1 MALPALALALA
12 LALAPSLGPDPD
24 PGPGA
29 ARGNANANASLYVRA
44 AAARAADMN
53 DARRLAAA
61 RITAAGAAMRS
72 AAWHRL
78 DASALPQTLA
88 VGDVVRVSLLVLP
101 FVRRLV
107 KSQLVG
113 DPLPLFS
120 TSLFRVQRATLDAA
134 KSRVLYNIECTS
146 CDGGED
152 PLPAVVNDSFA
163 QLPARLRRVERRYLL
178 RVAPGTR
185 GTMGRSQPDVLPA
198 VWARPVV
205 FDAAGVGA
213 GAIGVGAGADANAD
227 A

>member
-1 MALPALALALA
+1 M
-12 LALAPSLGPDPD
+12 D
-24 PGPGA
+24 
-29 ARGNANANASLYVRA
+29 
-44 AAARAADMN
+44 
-53 DARRLAAA
+53 DARRHAAA
-61 RITAAGAAMRS
+61 RITAAGVAMRS
-72 AAWHRL
+72 AAWRRL

-107 KSQLVG
+107 KSQLLG

-120 TSLFRVQRATLDAA
+120 TSLFCVQRATLDAA
-134 KSRVLYNIECTS
+134 KGRVLYNIECTS
-146 CDGGED
+146 CEGGED

-178 RVAPGTR
+178 RVMPGTR
-185 GTMGRSQPDVLPA
+185 GTMGRTQPAVLPA
-198 VWARPVV
+198 VWARSIV

-213 GAIGVGAGADANAD
+213 GTIGAGADAD

>member
-1 MALPALALALA
+1 MQTRASTPVQPLLVP
-12 LALAPSLGPDPD
+12 PTWTTLGAWPQ
-24 PGPGA
+24 
-29 ARGNANANASLYVRA
+29 RVV
-44 AAARAADMN
+44 
-53 DARRLAAA
+53 
-61 RITAAGAAMRS
+61 AGAAMRT
-72 AAWHRL
+72 AAWHRR
-78 DASALPQTLA
+78 DASALPKTLA

-120 TSLFRVQRATLDAA
+120 TSLFRVQRTALDAA
-134 KSRVLYNIECTS
+134 KGSVLYNIECTS
-146 CDGGED
+146 CEGGEN

-163 QLPARLRRVERRYLL
+163 QLPARLRHVERRYLL
-178 RVAPGTR
+178 RVMPGTR
-185 GTMGRSQPDVLPA
+185 GTMGRTQPAVLPA

-213 GAIGVGAGADANAD
+213 GTIGVGAGADAD